1 MTTGRI
7 NQVAFLTDSAARMG
21 RAQNGGGR
29 RSHEA
34 PNACFRGKQRPR
46 PSYPPCVPH
55 PRDRATTQWA
65 NDPGT
70 CGRAR
75 DVGHSGRLEVHPA
88 PRPRGVQRRAKTG
101 RSGQWNAFA
110 MGMQHRKPTAAKAGA
125 RLGRRLKRLAGDVVA
140 ARAGIQHAHTRQSP
154 LTRPLRTQC
163 PSRQANARRPT
174 THSSVAAGE
183 RQQARPSMP
192 R

>member
-1 MTTGRI
+1 
-7 NQVAFLTDSAARMG
+7 MG

-65 NDPGT
+65 NDPST

-110 MGMQHRKPTAAKAGA
+110 IGMQHRKPTAAKAGA